1 MSMSTLAIAIAD
13 IHGELEVL
21 EKILEEHSNAHYI
34 LIAGDLTNFGR
45 EKEAEKVLAAL
56 EHRFP
61 QSHLYFVAGNCDTV
75 SARNVFSQH
84 PGYIEGK
91 CARIL
96 EDRDRASNADNPL
109 WVIGCGGGLVHTGLT
124 PFERKDEDL
133 ASSLQAAFLQCN
145 FPNQSD
151 KQKADEPKPLIVL
164 THTPPNGTYA
174 DMRHM
179 RHVGSSSF
187 ISFLYEYKPLLWI
200 CGHIH
205 EGRSIQ
211 AEDRTLIINPGPAAH
226 GSYAL
231 IAFERQ
237 GSSYHAVAELKG
249 I

>member
-1 MSMSTLAIAIAD
+1 MSTLAIAIAD
-13 IHGELEVL
+13 IHGEIEVL
-21 EKILEEHSNAHYI
+21 EKILEEHPNAQYI

-56 EHRFP
+56 ERRFP
-61 QSHLYFVAGNCDTV
+61 QSNLYFVAGNCDTV
-75 SARNVFSQH
+75 SARNVFSRH

-91 CARIL
+91 CAQIL
-96 EDRDRASNADNPL
+96 ESRDIASNASNPL
-109 WVIGCGGGLVHTGLT
+109 YVIGCGGGLVHTGLT
-124 PFERKDEDL
+124 PFERKDEEM
-133 ASSLQAAFLQCN
+133 ASSLQAGFLQCN
-145 FPNQSD
+145 FSNPSAE
-151 KQKADEPKPLIVL
+151 QKEGGPKPLIVL

-211 AEDRTLIINPGPAAH
+211 AEDETLVINPGPAAH

-231 IAFERQ
+231 ISFEQRE
-237 GSSYHAVAELKG
+237 GSYHAVAELRG